1 MKTSNE
7 LRKAFLEYFNEVG
20 HEVVA
25 SSPLP
30 NYDNPTLLFTNAGM
44 NQFADT
50 FLGKEKRPYTRAT
63 TSQKVMRVSGK
74 HNDLENVGPSLRHH
88 TFFEMLGNFSFGDYF
103 KAEAIDFAWNFLT
116 KVIGFDPERLYATVY
131 DGTKEGKPFMHKDEE
146 AIELWKRYLP
156 AERIRP
162 FDYEDNYWTM
172 GDSGPNGP
180 CSEIHYYQG
189 ELDNVNIDLLNNDD
203 DLDEQF
209 VEVWNLVFMQYE
221 TAKDG
226 TTKPLPRPSIDT
238 GMGLERLVRIVQGAQ
253 NNYETDLFSGALDK
267 VQDLL
272 GDNNAQ
278 RVKNIIG
285 YRVIADHGRAAT
297 FLIGDGLIPGNS
309 GAPYVLRMIIR
320 RAARFG
326 RRIGFTQPFLAQIAD
341 VFIDQMGEA
350 YPDIRQRAS
359 FIKKTL
365 TQEEERFN
373 RTLDKA
379 EAKFVD
385 IMAEMEANA
394 TSVVNGAVAF
404 DLLSTFGL
412 PLEITRDIA
421 KENGLTVDEAGYEL
435 AKRQHAI
442 ASGKGAFGQYEA
454 GDAIYVDAF
463 EQLIANG
470 TLDRDGI
477 DHDPYSGTNATSL
490 IVGMFA
496 DGNIVESL
504 GVGDEAEILT
514 PFTPFYVESGGE
526 VDDTGTIST
535 ATGSAEVVGMVKHGG
550 LILHKVKVTTGTI
563 QTGQPAEL
571 QVDDRRRAN
580 IRRNHTATHLLHEV
594 LRRNLG
600 DHVTQQGSLVAPD
613 RLRFDF
619 SHGEGVSSEILQKIE
634 QEINAAI
641 LGGMPVTSEYMD
653 KDSAVA
659 AGAMALFGEKYG
671 DVVRTIQIDDKGGYS
686 FELCGGLHVSNTS
699 EIGSFR
705 FLSESSAAAG
715 VRRVEAVTGESAER
729 HTSERLTTLNQVAR
743 QLNSA
748 SSDIMERVESILSEN
763 RQLQKELQQMRRS
776 LARNRFETL
785 YANAETIGDGK
796 LMVGKVDDVSA
807 DGLREMTDWF
817 RDKAKR
823 GVVVLGTINNDK
835 PLFIAAVTDEFI
847 KQGVKA
853 GDLVREMGKITGGGG
868 GGRPNLAQAGGR
880 DASKLDEALAAVP
893 ALVHAKL

>member
-7 LRKAFLEYFNEVG
+7 LRKAFLEYFNEVS
-20 HEVVA
+20 HEIVA

-50 FLGKEKRPYTRAT
+50 FLGKEKRPYSRAV

-103 KAEAIDFAWNFLT
+103 KSEAIDYAWNFLT
-116 KVIGFDPERLYATVY
+116 RVIGFDPERLYATVY
-131 DGTKEGKPFMHKDEE
+131 DGTKEGKPFMQKDEE

-156 AERIRP
+156 AERIRAC
-162 FDYEDNYWTM
+162 DYDDNYWTM
-172 GDSGPNGP
+172 GDTGPNGP

-189 ELDNVNIDLLNNDD
+189 DLGNVDIDLLNNDD

-267 VQDLL
+267 VQELL
-272 GDNNAQ
+272 GDNEAQ
-278 RVKNIIG
+278 RAKNIVG
-285 YRVIADHGRAAT
+285 YRVIADHGRAST

-326 RRIGFTQPFLAQIAD
+326 RKIGFTQPFLAQIAD
-341 VFIDQMGEA
+341 TFIDQMGEA

-379 EAKFVD
+379 EAKLADVMSDMRENETTVVD
-385 IMAEMEANA
+385 
-394 TSVVNGAVAF
+394 GAVAF

-421 KENGLTVDEAGYEL
+421 KENGLTVDEAGYEA

-442 ASGKGAFGQYEA
+442 ASGKGAFGEYEA
-454 GDAIYVDAF
+454 GDEMYVDAF
-463 EQLIANG
+463 EQLVANG
-470 TLDRDGI
+470 TLDQEGVDY
-477 DHDPYSGTNATSL
+477 DPYSGANATSL
-490 IVGMFA
+490 IIGMFA
-496 DGNIVESL
+496 DGGVVETISE
-504 GVGDEAEILT
+504 GGKGEILT
-514 PFTPFYVESGGE
+514 QFTPFYVESGGE
-526 VDDTGTIST
+526 VDDTGAIMT
-535 ATGSAEVVGMVKHGG
+535 ATGSAEVVGMVKRGG
-550 LILHKVKVTTGTI
+550 LILHEVEVTAGTL

-619 SHGEGVSSEILQKIE
+619 SHGEGISDETLQKIE
-634 QEINAAI
+634 REINAAI
-641 LGGMPVTSEYMD
+641 LDGMVVSSESMD
-653 KDSAVA
+653 KESAIA
-659 AGAMALFGEKYG
+659 SGAMALFGEKYG
-671 DVVRTIQIDDKGGYS
+671 DTVRTIQIDDRGGYS
-686 FELCGGLHVSNTS
+686 FELCGGLHVGNTAD
-699 EIGSFR
+699 IGSFR
-705 FLSESSAAAG
+705 FVSEGSAAAG
-715 VRRVEAVTGESAER
+715 VRRVEAVTGESAEA
-729 HTSERLTTLNQVAR
+729 HTAQRLTTLNRVAR
-743 QLNSA
+743 QLNSHA
-748 SSDIMERVESILSEN
+748 NDVVERIDSVLNEN
-763 RQLQKELQQMRRS
+763 RQLQKELEQLRRTV
-776 LARNRFETL
+776 ARSQFESL
-785 YANAETIGDGK
+785 YAAAETVGDGK
-796 LMVGKVDDVSA
+796 LMVGKVGGVSA

-817 RDKAKR
+817 RDKAKS
-823 GVVVLGTINNDK
+823 GVVVLATVNNDK
-835 PLFIAAVTDEFI
+835 PLFIAAVTKDFI
-847 KQGVKA
+847 KRGVKA
-853 GDLVREMGKITGGGG
+853 GDLVRQMGKMTGGGG

-880 DASKLDEALAAVP
+880 DVSKLDAALATVP
-893 ALVHAKL
+893 QLVHAKL